1 MANELQPAK
10 PGISRNTLILGGVM
24 WTAAFVFLLLA
35 WRWRHEANNQ
45 LVAAAANQEDGR
57 VSQPQSGDT
66 EPPIKIDTTGKQS
79 VQSGFAADPLPDFEF
94 EECMGGTL
102 SQEDLKGKPWVA
114 SMVFTRC
121 VTTCPMISA
130 AMMRLQNRVIEK
142 NPDVMLV
149 TFTVNSKYDDAE
161 VLRNYSETFQPDRS
175 RWKFLTGDQDAI
187 HQFVLDGFRLYVKEN
202 EGDDLQT
209 GFEVAHSNRVVLMNA
224 DNIPVAT
231 FLGTRDADMAKL
243 SRILLGK
250 DEFPE
255 PGPSLS
261 FSTTDG
267 SPLNIQFEVKPV
279 EPSEEDAEDREP
291 ADDQE
296 AAAAPGEITSPPS
309 ADEAESDSA
318 ADKSPDEPLIDEQR
332 PDETPTDDADLTA
345 AEHNLAID
353 QKMPAWSLQLPSIN
367 AGLNTLAAFFLF
379 VAWRAI
385 KGGNKTLHRN
395 LMITAFI
402 TSVIFLACYLTY
414 HYLLGEYTDSRGK
427 KFPGEGAWKTVYF
440 AILIPHVILAA
451 AVPVL
456 AIRVFQLAFQ
466 ERWDDHK
473 RLAKITFPVWMF
485 VSVTGVV
492 IYGMLYHWPW
502 PAGAA

>member
-1 MANELQPAK
+1 MANELQPAN

-24 WTAAFVFLLLA
+24 WTAAFVFLFLA

-45 LVAAAANQEDGR
+45 MAAAAAQQEEP
-57 VSQPQSGDT
+57 SPQPQNGDT
-66 EPPIKIDTTGKQS
+66 EAPIKIDTTGKQS
-79 VQSGFAADPLPDFEF
+79 VQTGFAANPLPDFEF

-102 SQEDLKGKPWVA
+102 SREDLKGKPWVA

-142 NPDVMLV
+142 NADVMLV

-161 VLRNYSETFQPDRS
+161 VLQNYSETFQPDRS

-187 HQFVLDGFRLYVKEN
+187 HKFVLDGFRLYVKEN

-209 GFEVAHSNRVVLMNA
+209 GFEVAHSNRVVLMNE

-250 DEFPE
+250 DEFPQ

-261 FSTTDG
+261 ISTTDG
-267 SPLNIQFEVKPV
+267 SPLNIQFDLQPV
-279 EPSEEDAEDREP
+279 EPSEADEP
-291 ADDQE
+291 GESEPTDGEAANE
-296 AAAAPGEITSPPS
+296 AAAAPSEN
-309 ADEAESDSA
+309 SA
-318 ADKSPDEPLIDEQR
+318 ADDGDQDQAPVA
-332 PDETPTDDADLTA
+332 PTAPTSVSAGGDADLTA
-345 AEHNLAID
+345 EEHNRAID
-353 QKMPAWSLQLPSIN
+353 EKMPAWSLKLPSIN

-385 KGGNKTLHRN
+385 KGGHKTLHRN

-402 TSVIFLACYLTY
+402 TSVVFLASYLTY
-414 HYLLGEYTDSRGK
+414 HYLLGEYTNSRGK
-427 KFPGEGAWKTVYF
+427 KFPGEGVWKSVYF

-456 AIRVFQLAFQ
+456 AIRVFQLAFK
-466 ERWDDHK
+466 ERWEDHK
-473 RLAKITFPVWMF
+473 RLAKVTFPIWMF

-502 PAGAA
+502 PAVA

>member
-1 MANELQPAK
+1 MANELQPAN

-24 WTAAFVFLLLA
+24 WTAAFVFLFLA

-45 LVAAAANQEDGR
+45 LVAAAAEQEQTPA
-57 VSQPQSGDT
+57 QPQNGDT
-66 EPPIKIDTTGKQS
+66 EAPIKIDTTGKQS
-79 VQSGFAADPLPDFEF
+79 VQTDFPASPLPDFEF

-102 SQEDLKGKPWVA
+102 SLEDLKGKPWVA

-161 VLRNYSETFQPDRS
+161 VLQNYSETFQPDRS

-187 HQFVLDGFRLYVKEN
+187 HKFVLDGFRLYVKEN

-209 GFEVAHSNRVVLMNA
+209 GFEVAHSNRVVLMNE

-250 DEFPE
+250 DEFPQ

-267 SPLNIQFEVKPV
+267 SPLNIQFDLQPV
-279 EPSEEDAEDREP
+279 EPNEADDPGESEPAASESADDEP
-291 ADDQE
+291 ADSEPASETSATEEDGAKDQI
-296 AAAAPGEITSPPS
+296 PV
-309 ADEAESDSA
+309 ADPAG
-318 ADKSPDEPLIDEQR
+318 ADG
-332 PDETPTDDADLTA
+332 DLTA
-345 AEHNLAID
+345 DEHNRAID
-353 QKMPAWSLQLPSIN
+353 EKMPAWSLKLPSIN

-385 KGGNKTLHRN
+385 KGGHKTLHRN

-402 TSVIFLACYLTY
+402 TSVVFLACYLTY

-427 KFPGEGAWKTVYF
+427 KFPGAGVWKTVYF

-456 AIRVFQLAFQ
+456 AIRVFQLAFK
-466 ERWDDHK
+466 ERWEDHK
-473 RLAKITFPVWMF
+473 RLAKVTFPIWMF
-485 VSVTGVV
+485 VSITGVV

-502 PAGAA
+502 PAVAA